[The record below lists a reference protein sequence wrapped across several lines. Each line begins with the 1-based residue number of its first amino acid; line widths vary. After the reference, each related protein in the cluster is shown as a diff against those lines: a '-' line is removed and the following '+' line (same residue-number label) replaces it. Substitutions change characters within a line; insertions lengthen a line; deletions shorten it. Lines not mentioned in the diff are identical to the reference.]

1 MPIRHGWPRN
11 WLPPVMGDSVR
22 TIRPVTTPSPLRP
35 MKLPI
40 EESELIF
47 CDVQD
52 IRLLRVLH
60 GYRDLQAEML
70 K

>member
-1 MPIRHGWPRN
+1 
-11 WLPPVMGDSVR
+11 
-22 TIRPVTTPSPLRP
+22 